1 MDPSKLLVKMRRSS
15 QEPIVVDT
23 KAYGA
28 WFEMMSREATQTDEK
43 LASRDIASLNLETAL
58 DLPGTGNLD
67 LDGCVQKLNAWA
79 KQVGIYTRD
88 HWHLFQRSPD
98 EYDFSRGHFLI
109 LALVTFLQKHLGV
122 HYNLAFSEGDY
133 NATDPRNLFIH
144 GILAGQGGTCVTM
157 PVLYIAIGRRLG
169 YPLYLV
175 QAKEHLFARWE
186 EPGGERFNIECTS
199 PGFRPL
205 DDEYYH
211 HRPKPL
217 TAEDLRAG
225 NFLRNLGPREE
236 LAQFLCERTRCLIDN
251 LRLGE
256 ALRSIFLAGQ
266 LAIEDPGVHGLWS
279 MTTVMAH
286 ALEDA
291 RKIRLSAGRLP
302 LSASRCNALPESRQV
317 LAHARTRR
325 FSEHW
330 AGPTTGAFHSPTS
343 EEQDHVRSDCRAI
356 PRRRPNRA

>member
-1 MDPSKLLVKMRRSS
+1 MDAFAIFAKMRRHSS
-15 QEPIVVDT
+15 EPFVIDT

-28 WFEMMSREATQTDEK
+28 WFEMMSREATQTDEE
-43 LASRDIASLNLETAL
+43 LAGRDIALLNLEAAL
-58 DLPGTGNLD
+58 GLPGAENLN

-79 KQVGIYTRD
+79 KQVGIYTQD
-88 HWHLFQRSPD
+88 HWHLFERSPE

-109 LALVTFLQKHLGV
+109 LALVTFLQRHLGV
-122 HYNLAFSEGDY
+122 HYNLSFSEGEY
-133 NATDPRNLFIH
+133 NATDSRSLFIH
-144 GILAGQGGTCVTM
+144 GILAGHGGTCVTM

-186 EPGGERFNIECTS
+186 ELGGDRFNIECTS

-236 LAQFLCERTRCLIDN
+236 LSQFLCERTRCLIDN

-256 ALRSIFLAGQ
+256 ALRSIFLARQ
-266 LAIEDPGVHGLWS
+266 LAVEDPGVRGLWVI
-279 MTTVMAH
+279 TTIMAR
-286 ALEDA
+286 ALEKVRDEASLDGYWGLDLTKVCVPDEGDPFERWAAPIVRESLQRIA
-291 RKIRLSAGRLP
+291 RIHA
-302 LSASRCNALPESRQV
+302 NN
-317 LAHARTRR
+317 HARAREGVFATLAGANDRR
-325 FSEHW
+325 F
-330 AGPTTGAFHSPTS
+330 PLTNF
-343 EEQDHVRSDCRAI
+343 
-356 PRRRPNRA
+356 